1 MNKNKIYT
9 IAFSSLLVS
18 AGLKLPTSC
27 EPLDQGN
34 QSELAASNIPQSN
47 ADATALVDAV
57 YSNNIIMSTALM
69 YLFDLT
75 TETTVSGENPNGGGG
90 MLGLLAWDGTNSYI
104 IRAWNSIYTA
114 ISRAND
120 TIDKLQKN
128 PKGVSPAIASRVIGE
143 AKFLRAYWLNYAVQI
158 WGPVPIVTTPDGGK
172 NAIRNSETEV
182 YQQIVNDLEDA
193 AELLPEVSAY
203 SLNDIGRATRGAA
216 NAALAKVYLTWAQ
229 VDDNLSEAQRK
240 EYFGKSIEYAQK
252 VIDSNEY
259 DLEENFYDNWNNQN
273 RNGKESIFAVQHYIG
288 SGTNSGDNTG
298 GNHLCHCSFSTSFSV
313 SLPHIAPG
321 PDNTVEN
328 SYLEGDQRKDVS
340 FADSLWRPSTNSYFH
355 FYYDADKDGVKESGF
370 SRYNKYIDH
379 DSPETSAADRA
390 MNRQVLRYAE
400 VLLVLAEAINERD
413 GAPNETA
420 YKAFNQV
427 RRRAF
432 KEDIYSEEAQPHD
445 LTSGLGYEEFKNAI
459 IQERSWEFTLEQKHL
474 LDLKR
479 WKILVKTIKN
489 SNLAKNF
496 PQYNKQAID
505 FKHYRFPIPQAQ
517 REINPNLW
525 QNYGYDGSTITED
538 PYIGR
543 E

>member
-18 AGLKLPTSC
+18 AGLTLPSSC
-27 EPLDQGN
+27 EPVDQGN

-182 YQQIVNDLEDA
+182 YQQIVADLEDA

-229 VDDNLSEAQRK
+229 VDDNLTDAQRK
-240 EYFGKSIEYAQK
+240 EYFDKSVQYAQK

-379 DSPETSAADRA
+379 DNPETSAADRA

-432 KEDIYSEEAQPHD
+432 KEDIYSDEAQPHD

-479 WKILVKTIKN
+479 WKILVKTIRN

-496 PQYNKQAID
+496 PQYNKQEID

-525 QNYGYDGSTITED
+525 QNYGYDGSTITEN

>member
-18 AGLKLPTSC
+18 AGLTLPTSC

-525 QNYGYDGSTITED
+525 QNYGYDGSTITEN